1 MAKKKKK
8 RKVRLKI
15 KNILIFLSIIL
26 IFLAV
31 IYYVLQMPIKNIYI
45 SGNKILD
52 DETVIEL
59 AKLSNYPSFL
69 LTSTSEIKRNLSKSD
84 YINNIKISKKLGNVI
99 DIKVEEYK
107 ALALTNNGQRVIL
120 SSGKIIENKDN
131 ITDVPVL
138 NNNISDKVFN
148 YFIKKFSG
156 VNDNILRQISQLEY
170 SPVSVDDKRFLL
182 YMDDGNMIYITLTKI
197 DKLNKYNAIKDK
209 MDNQTGLIYLDS
221 GDYVE
226 LKDNKENITK
236 QDDTSKENNDNVQA
250 SSSDNTSDNNFK
262 NHTNTEYLLPV
273 VASRYVFIRDNMDTN
288 ASEVKLYDLKDNKT
302 VATYSTVSANIL
314 NNDNTLTFYDN
325 EIKII
330 VKNKSNKYGLISL
343 NSNGITKI
351 YDFIYDSMERFGENY
366 LVSSNGEYKVLYSS
380 DSASL
385 GYPGKIYDISGNYV
399 VVKEN
404 DKFYLYKTDGSKV
417 SDTGYKMIKLLGNTC
432 YSYIDDSNTLIISTY
447 DNTRVST
454 GFVISDTTNEFD
466 LYNRYSLSNVSG
478 SVLVNVFDSNNNRI
492 HNETYDL
499 KKNNEEKTE

>member
-15 KNILIFLSIIL
+15 KNILIFLSVIL

-250 SSSDNTSDNNFK
+250 SSSDNTSDNNK
-262 NHTNTEYLLPV
+262 P
-273 VASRYVFIRDNMDTN
+273 
-288 ASEVKLYDLKDNKT
+288 
-302 VATYSTVSANIL
+302 
-314 NNDNTLTFYDN
+314 
-325 EIKII
+325 
-330 VKNKSNKYGLISL
+330 
-343 NSNGITKI
+343 
-351 YDFIYDSMERFGENY
+351 
-366 LVSSNGEYKVLYSS
+366 
-380 DSASL
+380 
-385 GYPGKIYDISGNYV
+385 
-399 VVKEN
+399 
-404 DKFYLYKTDGSKV
+404 
-417 SDTGYKMIKLLGNTC
+417 
-432 YSYIDDSNTLIISTY
+432 
-447 DNTRVST
+447 
-454 GFVISDTTNEFD
+454 TTNENVVD
-466 LYNRYSLSNVSG
+466 DTNMEQNHQNKNESESNEVE
-478 SVLVNVFDSNNNRI
+478 NSNP
-492 HNETYDL
+492 
-499 KKNNEEKTE
+499 

>member
-236 QDDTSKENNDNVQA
+236 QEDTSKENNDNVQA
-250 SSSDNTSDNNFK
+250 SSSDNTSDNNK
-262 NHTNTEYLLPV
+262 P
-273 VASRYVFIRDNMDTN
+273 
-288 ASEVKLYDLKDNKT
+288 
-302 VATYSTVSANIL
+302 
-314 NNDNTLTFYDN
+314 
-325 EIKII
+325 
-330 VKNKSNKYGLISL
+330 
-343 NSNGITKI
+343 
-351 YDFIYDSMERFGENY
+351 
-366 LVSSNGEYKVLYSS
+366 
-380 DSASL
+380 
-385 GYPGKIYDISGNYV
+385 
-399 VVKEN
+399 
-404 DKFYLYKTDGSKV
+404 
-417 SDTGYKMIKLLGNTC
+417 
-432 YSYIDDSNTLIISTY
+432 
-447 DNTRVST
+447 
-454 GFVISDTTNEFD
+454 TTNENVVD
-466 LYNRYSLSNVSG
+466 DTNMEQNNQNKNESESNEVENS
-478 SVLVNVFDSNNNRI
+478 SP
-492 HNETYDL
+492 
-499 KKNNEEKTE
+499 

>member
-84 YINNIKISKKLGNVI
+84 YINNIKVSKKLGNVI

-250 SSSDNTSDNNFK
+250 SSSDNTIDNNK
-262 NHTNTEYLLPV
+262 P
-273 VASRYVFIRDNMDTN
+273 
-288 ASEVKLYDLKDNKT
+288 
-302 VATYSTVSANIL
+302 
-314 NNDNTLTFYDN
+314 
-325 EIKII
+325 
-330 VKNKSNKYGLISL
+330 
-343 NSNGITKI
+343 
-351 YDFIYDSMERFGENY
+351 
-366 LVSSNGEYKVLYSS
+366 
-380 DSASL
+380 
-385 GYPGKIYDISGNYV
+385 
-399 VVKEN
+399 
-404 DKFYLYKTDGSKV
+404 
-417 SDTGYKMIKLLGNTC
+417 
-432 YSYIDDSNTLIISTY
+432 
-447 DNTRVST
+447 
-454 GFVISDTTNEFD
+454 TTNENVVD
-466 LYNRYSLSNVSG
+466 DTNMEQNNQNKNESESNEVE
-478 SVLVNVFDSNNNRI
+478 NSNP
-492 HNETYDL
+492 
-499 KKNNEEKTE
+499 

>member
-8 RKVRLKI
+8 MKVRLKI

-84 YINNIKISKKLGNVI
+84 YINNIKVSKKLGNVI

-250 SSSDNTSDNNFK
+250 SSSDNTSDNNK
-262 NHTNTEYLLPV
+262 P
-273 VASRYVFIRDNMDTN
+273 
-288 ASEVKLYDLKDNKT
+288 
-302 VATYSTVSANIL
+302 
-314 NNDNTLTFYDN
+314 
-325 EIKII
+325 
-330 VKNKSNKYGLISL
+330 
-343 NSNGITKI
+343 
-351 YDFIYDSMERFGENY
+351 
-366 LVSSNGEYKVLYSS
+366 
-380 DSASL
+380 
-385 GYPGKIYDISGNYV
+385 
-399 VVKEN
+399 
-404 DKFYLYKTDGSKV
+404 
-417 SDTGYKMIKLLGNTC
+417 
-432 YSYIDDSNTLIISTY
+432 
-447 DNTRVST
+447 
-454 GFVISDTTNEFD
+454 TTNENVVD
-466 LYNRYSLSNVSG
+466 DTNMEQNNQNKNESESNEVE
-478 SVLVNVFDSNNNRI
+478 NSNP
-492 HNETYDL
+492 
-499 KKNNEEKTE
+499 

>member
-250 SSSDNTSDNNFK
+250 SSSDNTSDNNK
-262 NHTNTEYLLPV
+262 P
-273 VASRYVFIRDNMDTN
+273 
-288 ASEVKLYDLKDNKT
+288 
-302 VATYSTVSANIL
+302 
-314 NNDNTLTFYDN
+314 
-325 EIKII
+325 
-330 VKNKSNKYGLISL
+330 
-343 NSNGITKI
+343 
-351 YDFIYDSMERFGENY
+351 
-366 LVSSNGEYKVLYSS
+366 
-380 DSASL
+380 
-385 GYPGKIYDISGNYV
+385 
-399 VVKEN
+399 
-404 DKFYLYKTDGSKV
+404 
-417 SDTGYKMIKLLGNTC
+417 
-432 YSYIDDSNTLIISTY
+432 
-447 DNTRVST
+447 
-454 GFVISDTTNEFD
+454 TTNENVVD
-466 LYNRYSLSNVSG
+466 DTNMEQNNQNKNESESNEVENS
-478 SVLVNVFDSNNNRI
+478 SP
-492 HNETYDL
+492 
-499 KKNNEEKTE
+499 

>member
-1 MAKKKKK
+1 MIIVAKKKKK

-250 SSSDNTSDNNFK
+250 SSSDNTSDNNK
-262 NHTNTEYLLPV
+262 P
-273 VASRYVFIRDNMDTN
+273 
-288 ASEVKLYDLKDNKT
+288 
-302 VATYSTVSANIL
+302 
-314 NNDNTLTFYDN
+314 
-325 EIKII
+325 
-330 VKNKSNKYGLISL
+330 
-343 NSNGITKI
+343 
-351 YDFIYDSMERFGENY
+351 
-366 LVSSNGEYKVLYSS
+366 
-380 DSASL
+380 
-385 GYPGKIYDISGNYV
+385 
-399 VVKEN
+399 
-404 DKFYLYKTDGSKV
+404 
-417 SDTGYKMIKLLGNTC
+417 
-432 YSYIDDSNTLIISTY
+432 
-447 DNTRVST
+447 
-454 GFVISDTTNEFD
+454 TTNENVVD
-466 LYNRYSLSNVSG
+466 DTNMEQNNQNKNESESNEVENS
-478 SVLVNVFDSNNNRI
+478 SP
-492 HNETYDL
+492 
-499 KKNNEEKTE
+499 

>member
-84 YINNIKISKKLGNVI
+84 YINNIKISKKLGNAI

-250 SSSDNTSDNNFK
+250 SSSDNTSDNNK
-262 NHTNTEYLLPV
+262 P
-273 VASRYVFIRDNMDTN
+273 
-288 ASEVKLYDLKDNKT
+288 
-302 VATYSTVSANIL
+302 
-314 NNDNTLTFYDN
+314 
-325 EIKII
+325 
-330 VKNKSNKYGLISL
+330 
-343 NSNGITKI
+343 
-351 YDFIYDSMERFGENY
+351 
-366 LVSSNGEYKVLYSS
+366 
-380 DSASL
+380 
-385 GYPGKIYDISGNYV
+385 
-399 VVKEN
+399 
-404 DKFYLYKTDGSKV
+404 
-417 SDTGYKMIKLLGNTC
+417 
-432 YSYIDDSNTLIISTY
+432 
-447 DNTRVST
+447 
-454 GFVISDTTNEFD
+454 TTNENVVD
-466 LYNRYSLSNVSG
+466 DTNMEQNNQNKNESESNEVENS
-478 SVLVNVFDSNNNRI
+478 SP
-492 HNETYDL
+492 
-499 KKNNEEKTE
+499 

>member
-69 LTSTSEIKRNLSKSD
+69 LTSTSQIKRNLSKSD

-250 SSSDNTSDNNFK
+250 SSSDNTSDNNK
-262 NHTNTEYLLPV
+262 P
-273 VASRYVFIRDNMDTN
+273 
-288 ASEVKLYDLKDNKT
+288 
-302 VATYSTVSANIL
+302 
-314 NNDNTLTFYDN
+314 
-325 EIKII
+325 
-330 VKNKSNKYGLISL
+330 
-343 NSNGITKI
+343 
-351 YDFIYDSMERFGENY
+351 
-366 LVSSNGEYKVLYSS
+366 
-380 DSASL
+380 
-385 GYPGKIYDISGNYV
+385 
-399 VVKEN
+399 
-404 DKFYLYKTDGSKV
+404 
-417 SDTGYKMIKLLGNTC
+417 
-432 YSYIDDSNTLIISTY
+432 
-447 DNTRVST
+447 
-454 GFVISDTTNEFD
+454 TTNE
-466 LYNRYSLSNVSG
+466 NV
-478 SVLVNVFDSNNNRI
+478 VDDTNMEQNNQNK
-492 HNETYDL
+492 NESES
-499 KKNNEEKTE
+499 NEEENSNP

>member
-69 LTSTSEIKRNLSKSD
+69 LTSTSQIKRNLSKSD

-250 SSSDNTSDNNFK
+250 SSSDNTSDNNK
-262 NHTNTEYLLPV
+262 PTTNENV
-273 VASRYVFIRDNMDTN
+273 VDDTN
-288 ASEVKLYDLKDNKT
+288 MEQ
-302 VATYSTVSANIL
+302 
-314 NNDNTLTFYDN
+314 NNQN
-325 EIKII
+325 
-330 VKNKSNKYGLISL
+330 KNKSESNEIE
-343 NSNGITKI
+343 NSN
-351 YDFIYDSMERFGENY
+351 
-366 LVSSNGEYKVLYSS
+366 
-380 DSASL
+380 
-385 GYPGKIYDISGNYV
+385 P
-399 VVKEN
+399 
-404 DKFYLYKTDGSKV
+404 
-417 SDTGYKMIKLLGNTC
+417 
-432 YSYIDDSNTLIISTY
+432 
-447 DNTRVST
+447 
-454 GFVISDTTNEFD
+454 
-466 LYNRYSLSNVSG
+466 
-478 SVLVNVFDSNNNRI
+478 
-492 HNETYDL
+492 
-499 KKNNEEKTE
+499 

>member
-1 MAKKKKK
+1 MIIVAKKKKK

-84 YINNIKISKKLGNVI
+84 YINNIKVSKKLGNVI

-209 MDNQTGLIYLDS
+209 MDNQIGLIYLDS

-250 SSSDNTSDNNFK
+250 SSSDNTSDNNK
-262 NHTNTEYLLPV
+262 P
-273 VASRYVFIRDNMDTN
+273 
-288 ASEVKLYDLKDNKT
+288 
-302 VATYSTVSANIL
+302 
-314 NNDNTLTFYDN
+314 
-325 EIKII
+325 
-330 VKNKSNKYGLISL
+330 
-343 NSNGITKI
+343 
-351 YDFIYDSMERFGENY
+351 
-366 LVSSNGEYKVLYSS
+366 
-380 DSASL
+380 
-385 GYPGKIYDISGNYV
+385 
-399 VVKEN
+399 
-404 DKFYLYKTDGSKV
+404 
-417 SDTGYKMIKLLGNTC
+417 
-432 YSYIDDSNTLIISTY
+432 
-447 DNTRVST
+447 
-454 GFVISDTTNEFD
+454 TTNE
-466 LYNRYSLSNVSG
+466 NV
-478 SVLVNVFDSNNNRI
+478 VDDTNMEQNNQNK
-492 HNETYDL
+492 NESES
-499 KKNNEEKTE
+499 NEEENSNP

>member
-15 KNILIFLSIIL
+15 KNILIFLSVIL

-84 YINNIKISKKLGNVI
+84 YINNIKVSKKLGNII

-250 SSSDNTSDNNFK
+250 SSSDNTSDNNK
-262 NHTNTEYLLPV
+262 P
-273 VASRYVFIRDNMDTN
+273 
-288 ASEVKLYDLKDNKT
+288 
-302 VATYSTVSANIL
+302 
-314 NNDNTLTFYDN
+314 
-325 EIKII
+325 
-330 VKNKSNKYGLISL
+330 
-343 NSNGITKI
+343 
-351 YDFIYDSMERFGENY
+351 
-366 LVSSNGEYKVLYSS
+366 
-380 DSASL
+380 
-385 GYPGKIYDISGNYV
+385 
-399 VVKEN
+399 
-404 DKFYLYKTDGSKV
+404 
-417 SDTGYKMIKLLGNTC
+417 
-432 YSYIDDSNTLIISTY
+432 
-447 DNTRVST
+447 
-454 GFVISDTTNEFD
+454 TTNENVVD
-466 LYNRYSLSNVSG
+466 DTNMEQNNQNKNESESNAVE
-478 SVLVNVFDSNNNRI
+478 NSNP
-492 HNETYDL
+492 
-499 KKNNEEKTE
+499 

>member
-209 MDNQTGLIYLDS
+209 MDNKTGLIYLDS

-250 SSSDNTSDNNFK
+250 SSSDNTSDNNK
-262 NHTNTEYLLPV
+262 P
-273 VASRYVFIRDNMDTN
+273 
-288 ASEVKLYDLKDNKT
+288 
-302 VATYSTVSANIL
+302 
-314 NNDNTLTFYDN
+314 
-325 EIKII
+325 
-330 VKNKSNKYGLISL
+330 
-343 NSNGITKI
+343 
-351 YDFIYDSMERFGENY
+351 
-366 LVSSNGEYKVLYSS
+366 
-380 DSASL
+380 
-385 GYPGKIYDISGNYV
+385 
-399 VVKEN
+399 
-404 DKFYLYKTDGSKV
+404 
-417 SDTGYKMIKLLGNTC
+417 
-432 YSYIDDSNTLIISTY
+432 
-447 DNTRVST
+447 
-454 GFVISDTTNEFD
+454 TTNENVVD
-466 LYNRYSLSNVSG
+466 DTNMEQNNQNKNESESNEVENS
-478 SVLVNVFDSNNNRI
+478 SP
-492 HNETYDL
+492 
-499 KKNNEEKTE
+499 

>member
-84 YINNIKISKKLGNVI
+84 YINNIKISKKLGNAI

-250 SSSDNTSDNNFK
+250 SSSDNTSDNNK
-262 NHTNTEYLLPV
+262 P
-273 VASRYVFIRDNMDTN
+273 
-288 ASEVKLYDLKDNKT
+288 
-302 VATYSTVSANIL
+302 
-314 NNDNTLTFYDN
+314 
-325 EIKII
+325 
-330 VKNKSNKYGLISL
+330 
-343 NSNGITKI
+343 
-351 YDFIYDSMERFGENY
+351 
-366 LVSSNGEYKVLYSS
+366 
-380 DSASL
+380 
-385 GYPGKIYDISGNYV
+385 
-399 VVKEN
+399 
-404 DKFYLYKTDGSKV
+404 
-417 SDTGYKMIKLLGNTC
+417 
-432 YSYIDDSNTLIISTY
+432 
-447 DNTRVST
+447 
-454 GFVISDTTNEFD
+454 TTNENVVD
-466 LYNRYSLSNVSG
+466 DTNMEQNNQNKNESESNEVE
-478 SVLVNVFDSNNNRI
+478 NSNP
-492 HNETYDL
+492 
-499 KKNNEEKTE
+499 

>member
-236 QDDTSKENNDNVQA
+236 QDDTSKENNNNVQA
-250 SSSDNTSDNNFK
+250 SSSDNTSDNNK
-262 NHTNTEYLLPV
+262 P
-273 VASRYVFIRDNMDTN
+273 
-288 ASEVKLYDLKDNKT
+288 
-302 VATYSTVSANIL
+302 
-314 NNDNTLTFYDN
+314 
-325 EIKII
+325 
-330 VKNKSNKYGLISL
+330 
-343 NSNGITKI
+343 
-351 YDFIYDSMERFGENY
+351 
-366 LVSSNGEYKVLYSS
+366 
-380 DSASL
+380 
-385 GYPGKIYDISGNYV
+385 
-399 VVKEN
+399 
-404 DKFYLYKTDGSKV
+404 
-417 SDTGYKMIKLLGNTC
+417 
-432 YSYIDDSNTLIISTY
+432 
-447 DNTRVST
+447 
-454 GFVISDTTNEFD
+454 TTNENVVD
-466 LYNRYSLSNVSG
+466 DTNMEQNNQNKNESESNEVENS
-478 SVLVNVFDSNNNRI
+478 SP
-492 HNETYDL
+492 
-499 KKNNEEKTE
+499 

>member
-250 SSSDNTSDNNFK
+250 SSSDNTSDNNK
-262 NHTNTEYLLPV
+262 P
-273 VASRYVFIRDNMDTN
+273 
-288 ASEVKLYDLKDNKT
+288 
-302 VATYSTVSANIL
+302 
-314 NNDNTLTFYDN
+314 
-325 EIKII
+325 
-330 VKNKSNKYGLISL
+330 
-343 NSNGITKI
+343 
-351 YDFIYDSMERFGENY
+351 
-366 LVSSNGEYKVLYSS
+366 
-380 DSASL
+380 
-385 GYPGKIYDISGNYV
+385 
-399 VVKEN
+399 
-404 DKFYLYKTDGSKV
+404 
-417 SDTGYKMIKLLGNTC
+417 
-432 YSYIDDSNTLIISTY
+432 
-447 DNTRVST
+447 
-454 GFVISDTTNEFD
+454 TTNENVVD
-466 LYNRYSLSNVSG
+466 DTNVEQNNQNKNESESNEVE
-478 SVLVNVFDSNNNRI
+478 NSNP
-492 HNETYDL
+492 
-499 KKNNEEKTE
+499 

>member
-250 SSSDNTSDNNFK
+250 SSSDNTSDNN
-262 NHTNTEYLLPV
+262 
-273 VASRYVFIRDNMDTN
+273 
-288 ASEVKLYDLKDNKT
+288 KL
-302 VATYSTVSANIL
+302 
-314 NNDNTLTFYDN
+314 
-325 EIKII
+325 
-330 VKNKSNKYGLISL
+330 
-343 NSNGITKI
+343 
-351 YDFIYDSMERFGENY
+351 
-366 LVSSNGEYKVLYSS
+366 
-380 DSASL
+380 
-385 GYPGKIYDISGNYV
+385 
-399 VVKEN
+399 
-404 DKFYLYKTDGSKV
+404 
-417 SDTGYKMIKLLGNTC
+417 
-432 YSYIDDSNTLIISTY
+432 
-447 DNTRVST
+447 
-454 GFVISDTTNEFD
+454 TTNENVVD
-466 LYNRYSLSNVSG
+466 DTNMEQNNQNKNESESNEVE
-478 SVLVNVFDSNNNRI
+478 NSNP
-492 HNETYDL
+492 
-499 KKNNEEKTE
+499 

>member
-250 SSSDNTSDNNFK
+250 SSSDNTSDNNK
-262 NHTNTEYLLPV
+262 P
-273 VASRYVFIRDNMDTN
+273 
-288 ASEVKLYDLKDNKT
+288 
-302 VATYSTVSANIL
+302 
-314 NNDNTLTFYDN
+314 
-325 EIKII
+325 
-330 VKNKSNKYGLISL
+330 
-343 NSNGITKI
+343 
-351 YDFIYDSMERFGENY
+351 
-366 LVSSNGEYKVLYSS
+366 
-380 DSASL
+380 
-385 GYPGKIYDISGNYV
+385 
-399 VVKEN
+399 
-404 DKFYLYKTDGSKV
+404 
-417 SDTGYKMIKLLGNTC
+417 
-432 YSYIDDSNTLIISTY
+432 
-447 DNTRVST
+447 
-454 GFVISDTTNEFD
+454 TTNENVVD
-466 LYNRYSLSNVSG
+466 DTNMEQNNQNKNESESNEVE
-478 SVLVNVFDSNNNRI
+478 NSNP
-492 HNETYDL
+492 
-499 KKNNEEKTE
+499 

>member
-69 LTSTSEIKRNLSKSD
+69 LTSTSQIKRNLSKSD
-84 YINNIKISKKLGNVI
+84 YINNIKVSKKLGNVI

-250 SSSDNTSDNNFK
+250 SSSDNTSDNNK
-262 NHTNTEYLLPV
+262 P
-273 VASRYVFIRDNMDTN
+273 
-288 ASEVKLYDLKDNKT
+288 
-302 VATYSTVSANIL
+302 
-314 NNDNTLTFYDN
+314 
-325 EIKII
+325 
-330 VKNKSNKYGLISL
+330 
-343 NSNGITKI
+343 
-351 YDFIYDSMERFGENY
+351 
-366 LVSSNGEYKVLYSS
+366 
-380 DSASL
+380 
-385 GYPGKIYDISGNYV
+385 
-399 VVKEN
+399 
-404 DKFYLYKTDGSKV
+404 
-417 SDTGYKMIKLLGNTC
+417 
-432 YSYIDDSNTLIISTY
+432 
-447 DNTRVST
+447 
-454 GFVISDTTNEFD
+454 TTNE
-466 LYNRYSLSNVSG
+466 NV
-478 SVLVNVFDSNNNRI
+478 VDDTNMEQNNQNK
-492 HNETYDL
+492 NESES
-499 KKNNEEKTE
+499 NEEENSNP

>member
-1 MAKKKKK
+1 
-8 RKVRLKI
+8 
-15 KNILIFLSIIL
+15 
-26 IFLAV
+26 
-31 IYYVLQMPIKNIYI
+31 MPIKNIYI

-59 AKLSNYPSFL
+59 AKLSNNPSFL

-84 YINNIKISKKLGNVI
+84 YINNIKVSKKLGNVI

-250 SSSDNTSDNNFK
+250 SSSDNTSDNNK
-262 NHTNTEYLLPV
+262 P
-273 VASRYVFIRDNMDTN
+273 
-288 ASEVKLYDLKDNKT
+288 
-302 VATYSTVSANIL
+302 
-314 NNDNTLTFYDN
+314 
-325 EIKII
+325 
-330 VKNKSNKYGLISL
+330 
-343 NSNGITKI
+343 
-351 YDFIYDSMERFGENY
+351 
-366 LVSSNGEYKVLYSS
+366 
-380 DSASL
+380 
-385 GYPGKIYDISGNYV
+385 
-399 VVKEN
+399 
-404 DKFYLYKTDGSKV
+404 
-417 SDTGYKMIKLLGNTC
+417 
-432 YSYIDDSNTLIISTY
+432 
-447 DNTRVST
+447 
-454 GFVISDTTNEFD
+454 TTNENVVD
-466 LYNRYSLSNVSG
+466 DTNMEQNNQNKNESESNEVE
-478 SVLVNVFDSNNNRI
+478 NSNP
-492 HNETYDL
+492 
-499 KKNNEEKTE
+499 

>member
-1 MAKKKKK
+1 MIIVAKKKKK

-197 DKLNKYNAIKDK
+197 D
-209 MDNQTGLIYLDS
+209 
-221 GDYVE
+221 
-226 LKDNKENITK
+226 
-236 QDDTSKENNDNVQA
+236 
-250 SSSDNTSDNNFK
+250 
-262 NHTNTEYLLPV
+262 
-273 VASRYVFIRDNMDTN
+273 
-288 ASEVKLYDLKDNKT
+288 
-302 VATYSTVSANIL
+302 
-314 NNDNTLTFYDN
+314 
-325 EIKII
+325 
-330 VKNKSNKYGLISL
+330 
-343 NSNGITKI
+343 
-351 YDFIYDSMERFGENY
+351 
-366 LVSSNGEYKVLYSS
+366 
-380 DSASL
+380 
-385 GYPGKIYDISGNYV
+385 
-399 VVKEN
+399 
-404 DKFYLYKTDGSKV
+404 
-417 SDTGYKMIKLLGNTC
+417 
-432 YSYIDDSNTLIISTY
+432 
-447 DNTRVST
+447 
-454 GFVISDTTNEFD
+454 
-466 LYNRYSLSNVSG
+466 
-478 SVLVNVFDSNNNRI
+478 
-492 HNETYDL
+492 
-499 KKNNEEKTE
+499 

>member
-209 MDNQTGLIYLDS
+209 MDNKTGLIYLDS

-250 SSSDNTSDNNFK
+250 SSSDNTSDNNK
-262 NHTNTEYLLPV
+262 P
-273 VASRYVFIRDNMDTN
+273 
-288 ASEVKLYDLKDNKT
+288 
-302 VATYSTVSANIL
+302 
-314 NNDNTLTFYDN
+314 
-325 EIKII
+325 
-330 VKNKSNKYGLISL
+330 
-343 NSNGITKI
+343 
-351 YDFIYDSMERFGENY
+351 
-366 LVSSNGEYKVLYSS
+366 
-380 DSASL
+380 
-385 GYPGKIYDISGNYV
+385 
-399 VVKEN
+399 
-404 DKFYLYKTDGSKV
+404 
-417 SDTGYKMIKLLGNTC
+417 
-432 YSYIDDSNTLIISTY
+432 
-447 DNTRVST
+447 
-454 GFVISDTTNEFD
+454 TTNENVVD
-466 LYNRYSLSNVSG
+466 DTNMEQNNQNKNESESNEVE
-478 SVLVNVFDSNNNRI
+478 NSNP
-492 HNETYDL
+492 
-499 KKNNEEKTE
+499 

>member
-250 SSSDNTSDNNFK
+250 SSSDNTIDNNK
-262 NHTNTEYLLPV
+262 P
-273 VASRYVFIRDNMDTN
+273 
-288 ASEVKLYDLKDNKT
+288 
-302 VATYSTVSANIL
+302 
-314 NNDNTLTFYDN
+314 
-325 EIKII
+325 
-330 VKNKSNKYGLISL
+330 
-343 NSNGITKI
+343 
-351 YDFIYDSMERFGENY
+351 
-366 LVSSNGEYKVLYSS
+366 
-380 DSASL
+380 
-385 GYPGKIYDISGNYV
+385 
-399 VVKEN
+399 
-404 DKFYLYKTDGSKV
+404 
-417 SDTGYKMIKLLGNTC
+417 
-432 YSYIDDSNTLIISTY
+432 
-447 DNTRVST
+447 
-454 GFVISDTTNEFD
+454 TTNENVVD
-466 LYNRYSLSNVSG
+466 DTNMEQNNQNKNESESNEVE
-478 SVLVNVFDSNNNRI
+478 NSNP
-492 HNETYDL
+492 
-499 KKNNEEKTE
+499 

>member
-1 MAKKKKK
+1 VAKKKKK

-69 LTSTSEIKRNLSKSD
+69 LTSTSQIKRNLSKSD

-209 MDNQTGLIYLDS
+209 MDNQIGLIYLDS

-250 SSSDNTSDNNFK
+250 SSSDNTSDNNK
-262 NHTNTEYLLPV
+262 P
-273 VASRYVFIRDNMDTN
+273 
-288 ASEVKLYDLKDNKT
+288 
-302 VATYSTVSANIL
+302 
-314 NNDNTLTFYDN
+314 
-325 EIKII
+325 
-330 VKNKSNKYGLISL
+330 
-343 NSNGITKI
+343 
-351 YDFIYDSMERFGENY
+351 
-366 LVSSNGEYKVLYSS
+366 
-380 DSASL
+380 
-385 GYPGKIYDISGNYV
+385 
-399 VVKEN
+399 
-404 DKFYLYKTDGSKV
+404 
-417 SDTGYKMIKLLGNTC
+417 
-432 YSYIDDSNTLIISTY
+432 
-447 DNTRVST
+447 
-454 GFVISDTTNEFD
+454 TTNE
-466 LYNRYSLSNVSG
+466 NV
-478 SVLVNVFDSNNNRI
+478 VDDTNMEQNNQNK
-492 HNETYDL
+492 NESES
-499 KKNNEEKTE
+499 NEEENSNP

>member
-31 IYYVLQMPIKNIYI
+31 IYYVLQIPIKNIYI

-250 SSSDNTSDNNFK
+250 SSSDNTSDNNK
-262 NHTNTEYLLPV
+262 P
-273 VASRYVFIRDNMDTN
+273 
-288 ASEVKLYDLKDNKT
+288 
-302 VATYSTVSANIL
+302 
-314 NNDNTLTFYDN
+314 
-325 EIKII
+325 
-330 VKNKSNKYGLISL
+330 
-343 NSNGITKI
+343 
-351 YDFIYDSMERFGENY
+351 
-366 LVSSNGEYKVLYSS
+366 
-380 DSASL
+380 
-385 GYPGKIYDISGNYV
+385 
-399 VVKEN
+399 
-404 DKFYLYKTDGSKV
+404 
-417 SDTGYKMIKLLGNTC
+417 
-432 YSYIDDSNTLIISTY
+432 
-447 DNTRVST
+447 
-454 GFVISDTTNEFD
+454 TTNENVVD
-466 LYNRYSLSNVSG
+466 DTNMEQNNQNKNESESNEVG
-478 SVLVNVFDSNNNRI
+478 NSNP
-492 HNETYDL
+492 
-499 KKNNEEKTE
+499 

>member
-250 SSSDNTSDNNFK
+250 SSSDNTSDNNK
-262 NHTNTEYLLPV
+262 P
-273 VASRYVFIRDNMDTN
+273 
-288 ASEVKLYDLKDNKT
+288 
-302 VATYSTVSANIL
+302 
-314 NNDNTLTFYDN
+314 
-325 EIKII
+325 
-330 VKNKSNKYGLISL
+330 
-343 NSNGITKI
+343 
-351 YDFIYDSMERFGENY
+351 
-366 LVSSNGEYKVLYSS
+366 
-380 DSASL
+380 
-385 GYPGKIYDISGNYV
+385 
-399 VVKEN
+399 
-404 DKFYLYKTDGSKV
+404 
-417 SDTGYKMIKLLGNTC
+417 
-432 YSYIDDSNTLIISTY
+432 
-447 DNTRVST
+447 
-454 GFVISDTTNEFD
+454 TTNENVVD
-466 LYNRYSLSNVSG
+466 DTNMEQNNQNKNESESNEVG
-478 SVLVNVFDSNNNRI
+478 NSNP
-492 HNETYDL
+492 
-499 KKNNEEKTE
+499 

>member
-84 YINNIKISKKLGNVI
+84 YINNIKVSKKLGNVI

-250 SSSDNTSDNNFK
+250 SSSDNTSDSNN
-262 NHTNTEYLLPV
+262 P
-273 VASRYVFIRDNMDTN
+273 
-288 ASEVKLYDLKDNKT
+288 
-302 VATYSTVSANIL
+302 
-314 NNDNTLTFYDN
+314 
-325 EIKII
+325 
-330 VKNKSNKYGLISL
+330 
-343 NSNGITKI
+343 
-351 YDFIYDSMERFGENY
+351 
-366 LVSSNGEYKVLYSS
+366 
-380 DSASL
+380 
-385 GYPGKIYDISGNYV
+385 
-399 VVKEN
+399 
-404 DKFYLYKTDGSKV
+404 
-417 SDTGYKMIKLLGNTC
+417 
-432 YSYIDDSNTLIISTY
+432 
-447 DNTRVST
+447 
-454 GFVISDTTNEFD
+454 TTNENVVD
-466 LYNRYSLSNVSG
+466 DNNMEQNNQNKNESESNAVE
-478 SVLVNVFDSNNNRI
+478 NSNP
-492 HNETYDL
+492 
-499 KKNNEEKTE
+499 